1 MKIKKNLKK
10 NLSEKRYKHII
21 SVAKTSKKLAKNYN
35 VNIKKC
41 YTAALL
47 HDYTKEYSLNDQEL
61 IINTYFKNE
70 EVYKIKPAWHSY
82 TASIEVNKIFG
93 IDDEDIL
100 KAIKYHTLGHKD
112 MNDIAKVVFIADYI
126 EPTRKHINKK
136 YYNSLIKKIS
146 LDELLYIVLKEKIDF
161 LNSNNKYIPNQTL
174 ELEKTLKNS

>member
-10 NLSEKRYKHII
+10 NLSKKRYKHTL

-35 VNIKKC
+35 VDIKKC
-41 YTAALL
+41 YIAALL
-47 HDYTKEYSLNDQEL
+47 HDYTKEYNLKDQEL
-61 IINTYFKNE
+61 IINTHFKNE
-70 EVYKIKPAWHSY
+70 EVYNIKPAWHSY

-100 KAIKYHTLGHKD
+100 NAIKYHTLGHKD
-112 MNDIAKVVFIADYI
+112 MNDIAKVIFIADYI

-146 LDELLYIVLKEKIDF
+146 LGELLDIVLKEKVDF
-161 LNSNNKYIPNQTL
+161 LTSNNKYIPKQTL
-174 ELEKTLKNS
+174 DLLNDLK